1 MTNTGF
7 IQLASAKGTKNAE
20 NNTESLTGK
29 NVAAE
34 GETVVSEGTEHKS
47 EGGIE
52 IQPTTI
58 AFQALN
64 FLLLVVVLYLI
75 LYKPI
80 IKMLAER
87 EKRIREG
94 VENAEKADSMIKE
107 SSMIRQDMIKRANS
121 ESQDIMEKARKS
133 GEETRSGIVQE
144 AHTEAEHIIIAGQNL
159 IEMEKSK
166 AAQEVK
172 KAAVSM
178 ILSATEKILRSK
190 IDAEKDAAL
199 IQESLQT
206 VSAK

>member
-1 MTNTGF
+1 MTTGF
-7 IQLASAKGTKNAE
+7 IQLAYAQEAGANAE
-20 NNTESLTGK
+20 ATTAQT
-29 NVAAE
+29 VAPA
-34 GETVVSEGTEHKS
+34 EHKS

-80 IKMLAER
+80 IKILEER
-87 EKRIREG
+87 EKKIREG
-94 VENAEKADSMIKE
+94 VENAEKADAMLKE
-107 SSMIRQDMIKRANS
+107 SNVIRQDMIKRANN
-121 ESQDIMEKARKS
+121 ESQEIMEKARKS
-133 GEETRSGIVQE
+133 GEETRAEIVSEAHQE
-144 AHTEAEHIIIAGQNL
+144 AAQTLKAGQNL

-172 KAAVSM
+172 KNAVSM
-178 ILSATEKILRSK
+178 ILAATEKILRSK

-206 VSAK
+206 HA